1 MYIPSSGEPA
11 DAGRCAVHMLHAL
24 ALALLLDAAPAPIV
38 AADSLRAD
46 TEIRQTILRHA
57 ADVRGCYEREG
68 LRRDPSLVGT
78 LEVEVT
84 VLPTGVVDSVAVG
97 TVVMAGNGQREVA
110 ACIATVARHW
120 RFERGPYAVETIVL
134 PFALVPERP
143 KDATAVIAK
152 S

>member
-1 MYIPSSGEPA
+1 
-11 DAGRCAVHMLHAL
+11 MLHAL
-24 ALALLLDAAPAPIV
+24 ALALLLDVSPAPA
-38 AADSLRAD
+38 AADSVRAD
-46 TEIRQTILRHA
+46 AEIRQTVLRHA

-97 TVVMAGNGQREVA
+97 AMVMAGNGQREVA
-110 ACIATVARHW
+110 ACIATIARHW

-143 KDATAVIAK
+143 KDGVAAVAK
-152 S
+152 L

>member
-1 MYIPSSGEPA
+1 
-11 DAGRCAVHMLHAL
+11 MLHAL
-24 ALALLLDAAPAPIV
+24 ALVLLLDAAPAPV
-38 AADSLRAD
+38 ATPDSVRAD
-46 TEIRQTILRHA
+46 AEIRLTILRHA

-68 LRRDPSLVGT
+68 LRRDPSLRGT

-97 TVVMAGNGQREVA
+97 SLVMAGNGQREVA
-110 ACIATVARHW
+110 ACIATIARHW

-143 KDATAVIAK
+143 KDAVAA
-152 S
+152 SA

>member
-1 MYIPSSGEPA
+1 
-11 DAGRCAVHMLHAL
+11 MLHAL
-24 ALALLLDAAPAPIV
+24 ALALLLDAAPAPA
-38 AADSLRAD
+38 AADSIRAD
-46 TEIRQTILRHA
+46 AEIRQTILRHA

-68 LRRDPSLVGT
+68 LRRDPSLIGT

-110 ACIATVARHW
+110 ACIVTVARHW
-120 RFERGPYAVETIVL
+120 RFERGPYSVETIVL

-143 KDATAVIAK
+143 RDPAATIVK

>member
-1 MYIPSSGEPA
+1 
-11 DAGRCAVHMLHAL
+11 MLHTL
-24 ALALLLDAAPAPIV
+24 ALALLLDASPAPAA
-38 AADSLRAD
+38 AADSVRASA
-46 TEIRQTILRHA
+46 EIRQTILRHA

-97 TVVMAGNGQREVA
+97 EMVMAGNGQREVA
-110 ACIATVARHW
+110 LCIATVARHW

-143 KDATAVIAK
+143 KDGITVAK

>member
-1 MYIPSSGEPA
+1 
-11 DAGRCAVHMLHAL
+11 MLHAL
-24 ALALLLDAAPAPIV
+24 ALALLLDAAPAPTV

>member
-1 MYIPSSGEPA
+1 
-11 DAGRCAVHMLHAL
+11 MLHAL
-24 ALALLLDAAPAPIV
+24 ALALLLDAAPAPAV

-143 KDATAVIAK
+143 TDATAIIAK